1 MDTQHLS
8 ALLDLAGTTEDGPFK
23 HLKDERTLTL
33 HAAKG
38 GVSLNVGK
46 VCKVRT
52 EGKLLF
58 AENVVGETFV
68 LELESVFAGSVAPS
82 GKESRKAGFR

>member
-8 ALLDLAGTTEDGPFK
+8 ALLDLAGTTEDGPWK
-23 HLKDERTLTL
+23 LLKDERILTL
-33 HAAKG
+33 HAAKD
-38 GVSLNVGK
+38 GVALNVGK
-46 VCKVRT
+46 ICKVRT

-68 LELESVFAGSVAPS
+68 LELESVFAGAVAPS
-82 GKESRKAGFR
+82 SKESRKAGFR

>member
-8 ALLDLAGTTEDGPFK
+8 ALLDLAETTEDGPWK
-23 HLKDERTLTL
+23 LLKDERTLTL
-33 HAAKG
+33 HAASG

-68 LELESVFAGSVAPS
+68 LELESVFAGAIAPS